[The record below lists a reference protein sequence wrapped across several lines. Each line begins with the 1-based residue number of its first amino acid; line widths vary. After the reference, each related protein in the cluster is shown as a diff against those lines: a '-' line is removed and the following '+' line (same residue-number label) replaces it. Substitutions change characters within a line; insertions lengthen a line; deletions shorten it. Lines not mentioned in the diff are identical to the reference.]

1 MPVRLPFPHCP
12 LILAGLLLPLLAAPT
27 SAAPAKKPAA
37 KPAVKPAAKPSG
49 GVQLPSKMP
58 NAAPVAIVNGETIPI
73 SLYVDR
79 LSLKYGLELREALIE
94 EALLRQEAEKRKL
107 KVTPAEIDGLVK
119 RVLADSAKQAGSEKN
134 LAGELGRTRGWT
146 LDDYRGVIREQ
157 APSQLY
163 RQKIAESLVPATKV
177 SEKEIEDYY
186 AAQRGSFAEPDTAQI
201 SHVLVRK
208 PLQNDVAANRLAK
221 EKAETILA
229 RIKLEGAS
237 GFEKAAKDDS
247 DDKITGPMGGKIPT
261 PILRGA
267 HPFGAAFEAAVFG
280 SGPTGLVDEV
290 IETPTGFHILR
301 IDSRKEGRQVPL
313 EEVKGRIRAALLEQ
327 KRQTALEELYVRLRS
342 NAKVETGRF

>member
-1 MPVRLPFPHCP
+1 MPSR
-12 LILAGLLLPLLAAPT
+12 ALLPVTWVAVPGMALSLLAPPAT
-27 SAAPAKKPAA
+27 AAPAKKPA
-37 KPAVKPAAKPSG
+37 KPAG
-49 GVQLPSKMP
+49 GIQLPSKMP

-73 SLYVDR
+73 SRYVDR

-94 EALLRQEAEKRKL
+94 EALLRQEADKRKI
-107 KVTPAEIDGLVK
+107 KVTPAEIDALVK
-119 RVLADSAKQAGSEKN
+119 RVVADSAKQSGSEKN

-157 APSQLY
+157 APTQLY
-163 RQKIAESLVPATKV
+163 KEKIAASLVPASKV
-177 SEKEIEDYY
+177 SDKEIETYY
-186 AAQRGSFAEPDTAQI
+186 SAQRANFAEPDSAII

-208 PLQNDVAANRLAK
+208 SLQNDIAANRLAK
-221 EKAETILA
+221 EKAETLLA
-229 RIKLEGAS
+229 KIKLEGAG
-237 GFEKAAKDDS
+237 GFEKAAKEDS

-290 IETPTGFHILR
+290 IETPTGYHLLR
-301 IDSRKEGRQVPL
+301 IESRKEGRQLPL
-313 EEVKGRIRAALLEQ
+313 EEVKDRIRGALLEQ

-342 NAKVETGRF
+342 TAKVETGRF